1 MMDSTKSD
9 ILEQILQSIKLVDL
23 KVDSLGSRLH
33 SLENR
38 FDSLDSRL
46 SSLENR
52 FDSLDSKVETLQEN
66 YSKLAEHIEKVTDH
80 NISILAENQL
90 ELNRKL
96 NILLEQSDSL
106 SFSMYRTHVTVLT
119 HRVDNLEKDM
129 EILKGIHA

>member
-1 MMDSTKSD
+1 MTLWIADSAPWRTD
-9 ILEQILQSIKLVDL
+9 
-23 KVDSLGSRLH
+23 
-33 SLENR
+33 
-38 FDSLDSRL
+38 DSLDSRL